1 MLFGL
6 RLIPEQAS
14 TIAPQVDLLFLFL
27 LAVSAF
33 FIALIFLLVIVF
45 AIKYRRRSAA
55 ERPRPI
61 HGHLGLEAL
70 WTVIPLGLAM
80 VMFVWGAWLFFT
92 MKRPPA
98 DALEVFVV
106 AKQWMWKFQHAS
118 GTREI
123 NELHVPVGRP
133 VRLTMTSE
141 DVIHSFAVADFRIK
155 MDVVPGR
162 YTTAWFEATK
172 PGEYRLAC
180 SVYCGTEHA
189 LMAGRI
195 LVMKPEDY
203 GAWMGGAPA
212 GVPPA
217 AAGEKLFQQQ
227 GCAACHLPTG
237 KGPAPSLVGIFG
249 KPVKLST
256 GESVTADEA
265 YVRESILSPQA
276 KIVAGYPPIMPPMK
290 GVLNEEQVAQLIAYI
305 KSLAAEQKAKAEP

>member
-1 MLFGL
+1 MFFGL

-14 TIAPQVDLLFLFL
+14 TLAPQVDLLFLFL

-45 AIKYRRRSAA
+45 SIKYRRRSAA

-61 HGHLGLEAL
+61 RGHLGLELL
-70 WTVIPLGLAM
+70 WTVIPLGLAL
-80 VMFVWGAWLFFT
+80 VMFVWGAWLFFAIN
-92 MKRPPA
+92 RPPA
-98 DALEVFVV
+98 DAMEVFVV
-106 AKQWMWKFQHAS
+106 AKQWMWKFQHPS

-141 DVIHSFAVADFRIK
+141 DVIHSFAVSDFRIK

-162 YTTAWFEATK
+162 YTTTWFEATK
-172 PGEYRLAC
+172 PGEYRLGC
-180 SVYCGTEHA
+180 SEYCGTEHA
-189 LMAGRI
+189 LMVGRVV
-195 LVMKPEDY
+195 VMKPEDY
-203 GAWMGGAPA
+203 GAWLGGAPT
-212 GVPPA
+212 GVSPA

-227 GCAACHLPTG
+227 GCAACHFPTG
-237 KGPAPSLVGIFG
+237 KGPGPSLVGIFG

-265 YVRESILSPQA
+265 YIRESILNPQA
-276 KIVAGYPPIMPPMK
+276 KLVVGYPPIMPTMK
-290 GVLNEEQVAQLIAYI
+290 GVLSEEQVAQLMAYI